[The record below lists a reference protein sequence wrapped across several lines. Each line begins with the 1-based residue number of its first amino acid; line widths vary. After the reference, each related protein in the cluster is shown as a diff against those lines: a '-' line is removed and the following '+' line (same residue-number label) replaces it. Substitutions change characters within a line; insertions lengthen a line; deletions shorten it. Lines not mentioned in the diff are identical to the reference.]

1 MGLQFLGEVGLYL
14 PERDA
19 FRINAMDGDRL
30 VECYAV
36 RSALDAIGC
45 SSSAVGT
52 ELIDQFEKRRIE
64 IELAAQVKYRRS
76 LNPMI
81 VIEIEAAD
89 LIDTDKQ
96 VGASPSPPA

>member
-1 MGLQFLGEVGLYL
+1 MGLQFLGEVGLYV

-30 VECYAV
+30 IECYAQ

-45 SSSAVGT
+45 PSPADGPT
-52 ELIDQFEKRRIE
+52 LIEHFEKHRIE

-76 LNPMI
+76 LTPLTA
-81 VIEIEAAD
+81 IEVEAED
-89 LIDTDKQ
+89 LAEIPTDE
-96 VGASPSPPA
+96 PA